1 MTTRQYAHRSAS
13 TISDNPA
20 VRILARVG
28 FAASGLVHLLLG
40 YLAIRVAFNQQEES
54 DQGGALAEVAK
65 LPGGAIVLWIA
76 VAGLFGLAL
85 WLVVEGV
92 LGIGSSS
99 KKRWV
104 RSIVS
109 IGKAAAYLALG
120 ITALT
125 FARGGSSDSSDSAQD
140 ASATVLSLP
149 GGPILL
155 GIVGVVAVGIGGY
168 FIYKG
173 ATRKFTEDLT
183 VPNGNAGRTAVA
195 LGVAGYVA
203 KGVAVVTV
211 GILLVVAAVQV
222 DPDDATGFDGALKS
236 LAALP
241 FGIVILTAVGAG
253 LIAYGIYTFVRAR
266 YARL

>member
-1 MTTRQYAHRSAS
+1 MTIHQNAHRGAS
-13 TISDNPA
+13 TLGSNR
-20 VRILARVG
+20 VVTTLARVG
-28 FAASGLVHLLLG
+28 FAASGLVHVLLG
-40 YLAIRVAFNQQEES
+40 YLAIRVAFHRQEDT
-54 DQGGALAEVAK
+54 DQGGALAAVAK
-65 LPGGAIVLWIA
+65 LPGGVFVLWIA
-76 VAGLFGLAL
+76 VVGLFGLAL
-85 WLVVEGV
+85 WLVIQAV

-109 IGKAAAYLALG
+109 AGKAVAYLALG

-125 FARGGSSDSSDSAQD
+125 FARGGSSDSGDSAQT
-140 ASATVLSLP
+140 ASASVLSLP

-155 GIVGVVAVGIGGY
+155 GIAGLGAVGIGGY

-173 ATRKFTEDLT
+173 IAKRFTDDLSL
-183 VPNGNAGRTAVA
+183 PPGRAGRTVTG

-203 KGVAVVTV
+203 KGIAVTTV
-211 GILLVVAAVQV
+211 GILLIVAAVQV
-222 DPDDATGFDGALKS
+222 DPDDATGLDGALKS

-241 FGIVILTAVGAG
+241 FGIIILTAVGVG